1 MDTLLREQTSQKRG
15 NKMNESVKKN
25 RKRYSHEFKD
35 QVLSRTKTEGVAQ
48 VARDLDLAES
58 MIYYWR
64 SQVKKSGTTLEQ
76 RKLEQGELARMQRE
90 LRKLKLENSRRGQV
104 FFPAFASLSSA
115 SKRGEMVERILD
127 PSSIYPSSIVELW
140 IKMSELLILP
150 GVKLKSK
157 KSQDSFRHAGIFS
170 DFGAPGRI
178 RTSDHLVRSSSITP

>member
-1 MDTLLREQTSQKRG
+1 
-15 NKMNESVKKN
+15 MNESVKKN

-104 FFPAFASLSSA
+104 FFSAFASLSSA
-115 SKRGEMVERILD
+115 SKRSEIVGRILD
-127 PSSIYPSSIVELW
+127 PSSIVELW